1 MKTHRGGGRQAGFS
15 LVELLVA
22 TTVTVTV
29 MAGVFA
35 VVGPSQGI
43 AETQPEFADI
53 EQRLRVGVDT
63 LRHDLLMAGAG
74 VYSGA
79 GGGSLAGYFAP
90 ILPFR
95 RGASAA
101 YDDVAGVF
109 RTNAVTIVYVP
120 STASQT
126 TLRAPMFDP
135 SRVEINADSGCPLN
149 DPPCGFDPGATA
161 AVFDGTGAFDLF
173 DVTGVDASGAL
184 ALQPMQRGGL
194 AAPYAAGSRIAAVV
208 RHTYFLD
215 AGNRQ
220 LLRYDGLASAS
231 VVLENVVE
239 LVFEYFGD
247 PDPPAFLDAGRDQS
261 VTYGPPPPAP
271 EAVQGSWPPGENCTW
286 QIAGGGQ
293 VPRLASLAAAGSGL
307 VTLTAAQLTDGPW
320 CPDAASQNRYDA
332 DLLRIRSVRVGIR
345 LQTGNARLRAS
356 PGSGR
361 GGFFANPGTA
371 MNPARTVPDH
381 SIGFD
386 VSPRNMNLG
395 R

>member
-1 MKTHRGGGRQAGFS
+1 MTTNGARGRQAGFS
-15 LVELLVA
+15 LLEALIA
-22 TTVTVTV
+22 TTITVTVT
-29 MAGVFA
+29 AGVLA
-35 VVGPSQGI
+35 VVSPSQGV

-74 VYSGA
+74 VYSGP
-79 GGGSLAGYFAP
+79 GGGSLVGYFAP

-101 YDDVAGVF
+101 YDDSAGVF
-109 RTNAVTIVYVP
+109 RANAVTIVYVP

-126 TLRAPMFDP
+126 TLRAAMSDP
-135 SRVEINADSGCPLN
+135 SRVEINMDSGCPLD

-173 DVTGVDASGAL
+173 DVTSVDTGGVL

-194 AAPYAAGSRIAAVV
+194 AASYAAGSRIAAVV
-208 RHTYFLD
+208 RHTYFFD
-215 AGNRQ
+215 PENRQ
-220 LLRYDGLASAS
+220 LFRYDGLSSAS

-239 LVFEYFGD
+239 LEFAYFGE
-247 PDPPAFLDAGRDQS
+247 PDPPAFLHVGQDQS

-271 EAVQGSWPPGENCTW
+271 EAGQGAWPPGENCTW
-286 QIAGGGQ
+286 QISGGEQ
-293 VPRLASLAAAGSGL
+293 VPRLASLAADSRL
-307 VTLTAAQLTDGPW
+307 VRLTAAQLTDGPW
-320 CPDAASQNRYDA
+320 CPDAASPNRYDA
-332 DLLRIRSVRVGIR
+332 DLLRIRSVRVAIR
-345 LQTGNARLRAS
+345 LQTGNPRLRAS
-356 PGSGR
+356 LGSGR
-361 GGFFANPGTA
+361 GAFFAHAGTA

-381 SIGFD
+381 AIRFD